1 MRATI
6 ALKNNGNMI
15 RYTLEINGQS
25 QNWALMVNLKIEPY
39 KICLQW
45 KTDSNGERR
54 ISSYH
59 IKIY

>member
-1 MRATI
+1 
-6 ALKNNGNMI
+6 MI

-39 KICLQW
+39 KNYLQW
-45 KTDSNGERR
+45 KTDCNGERR
-54 ISSYH
+54 VSSYQ

>member
-1 MRATI
+1 
-6 ALKNNGNMI
+6 MI
-15 RYTLEINGQS
+15 RYTLEINDQS
-25 QNWALMVNLKIEPY
+25 QNCALMVNLKTEPY